1 MKVVSKC
8 HKNSKRKERIE
19 NFLCDF
25 GRMKKKNVIRMLSI
39 IAAASIGVT
48 PLLGNPL
55 TVCAKHTV
63 VEKGI
68 DSAQSSDVEKE
79 KPEEKDELG
88 IPNESSD
95 DFFSGTPGTDAN
107 ETEEKQGTD
116 SETVNEK
123 TEEEAVSERTD
134 KNVDVAFRVTNPRWE
149 GIGNISP
156 VNGEDVKESSVEAK
170 NFEDAIKEAG
180 AYLADAMQNIND
192 GVVLSFGHYDIL
204 ADVGVVDGDEDKYG
218 QLAEGEDLQPV
229 KFLYLLLDAAFA
241 HTENNPEKG
250 DFLRGE
256 FVSANYHYEKA
267 DDGFVLELTDIDYLS
282 DLHAQSYLDKTINE
296 LFAQN
301 NVDKMSQYEKARFVY
316 SYLIDNINYE
326 EGSSFHSAY
335 EAMKRRESSSY
346 GRVSLAYYMLNKAGV
361 DTRIISGDG
370 QEWLIV
376 EMFGKYFNI
385 DPIADADVPE
395 FIDASYFLKGSETFG
410 RFHTPDWQFNTDSF
424 RAQYPVSES
433 DYELSTV
440 TLDRLEAKLSV
451 GDRIILRATS
461 SDGSPVTFSSS
472 DNEIASVTQTGEVT
486 ALKDGEVV
494 ITAKNSE
501 GAAECKITVVSPYEV
516 SVTSKDNVTSY
527 VSGSGEYLTGDP
539 VTITAIK
546 ETRDGYRFTHWE
558 LPDDLEFLDGAT
570 NLDYRLSFYMPSLK
584 VDAVAVYEKIP
595 VEIIYIEDKEFTMKT
610 GEEKELEYVL
620 EPSNAYAGDVE
631 IVTSDEDVVKILEN
645 GKLSAVANGT
655 AKVTIS
661 SGDVKTVCTV
671 KVTGDEYKIE
681 VTGRDSKGKV
691 KTQSREV
698 TAGDVM
704 TISVPDVTK
713 YGYRFVEWE
722 TVPKNLEYKDGYG
735 KDTIKTSFVMPDED
749 LSMTAKYDEIL
760 VETINIRTKNIV
772 LQKDRTYR
780 LNSDVSVVP
789 ANALDKKIK
798 YESDD
803 TSVATVDDNG
813 KVTAVG
819 EGTTEIMLTC
829 GDGRA
834 VCEVTVKGNDTVTSS
849 GNETLDIKAQNVKL
863 YVGSY
868 YTLSV
873 NKKNV
878 AGVTFSSSDNKVAT
892 VTSSGKI
899 TGIGAG
905 TCSIT
910 AVSSSGKTRDTVNV
924 TVLEKT
930 DQQGT
935 VAETEDKFLKYK
947 ADAAIFRAN
956 ADKMRADAL
965 RQGGTNG
972 KVDVPVETP
981 EVSTG
986 GIVEQVAAGGTNASS
1001 KDVSSHPT
1009 GDSSHIAFWGILV
1022 TTVTALVGGGSLKNR
1037 RNRKKKEE
1045 MEERVCP
1052 DGKEKKG

>member
-1 MKVVSKC
+1 MKVVSEC

-19 NFLCDF
+19 NFLCGF
-25 GRMKKKNVIRMLSI
+25 GRMKKKNVIKMLSI

-48 PLLGNPL
+48 PLGNPL
-55 TVCAKHTV
+55 TVCAKPTV

-68 DSAQSSDVEKE
+68 DSTQSSDVEKE
-79 KPEEKDELG
+79 KPEEKNELG
-88 IPNESSD
+88 IPDESPD
-95 DFFSGTPGTDAN
+95 DFFSGTLGPDAN
-107 ETEEKQGTD
+107 ETEEKQDTD
-116 SETVNEK
+116 FETVNKK
-123 TEEEAVSERTD
+123 TEEEAASERTD
-134 KNVDVAFRVTNPRWE
+134 KKVDVAFCVTNPRWE
-149 GIGNISP
+149 GIENISP
-156 VNGEDVKESSVEAK
+156 VNGKDVKESAVEAK
-170 NFEDAIKEAG
+170 NFEGAIKEAG
-180 AYLADAMQNIND
+180 AYLSDAMQNIND
-192 GVVLSFGHYDIL
+192 GVVLSFGDYNIL
-204 ADVGVVDGDEDKYG
+204 ADVDVVDGDEDRYG
-218 QLAEGEDLQPV
+218 QLAEGEDLQHV

-256 FVSANYHYEKA
+256 FVSADYHYEKTE
-267 DDGFVLELTDIDYLS
+267 DGFLLELTDIDYLS
-282 DLHAQSYLDKTINE
+282 DLHAQSYLDKTIDE

-335 EAMKRRESSSY
+335 EAMKRRESSSH

-361 DTRIISGDG
+361 DTRIISGNG

-385 DPIADADVPE
+385 DPVADADVPE

-410 RFHTPDWQFNTDSF
+410 RLHTPDWQFDTDSF

-440 TLDRLEAKLSV
+440 TLDRLEAKMSV

-461 SDGSPVTFSSS
+461 SDDSPVTFSSS
-472 DNEIASVTQTGEVT
+472 DNEIASVTQTGV
-486 ALKDGEVV
+486 KDGETV

-501 GAAECKITVVSPYEV
+501 GAAECKITVVSPHEV

-620 EPSNAYAGDVE
+620 EPSNAYAGDVK
-631 IVTSDEDVVKILEN
+631 IVSSDEEVVKILED

-722 TVPKNLEYKDGYG
+722 TVPKDLEYKNGYG
-735 KDTIKTSFVMPDED
+735 KDTIKTSFVMPEED

-760 VETINIRTKNIV
+760 VETINLRTKNIV

-803 TSVATVDDNG
+803 ISIATVDDNG

-819 EGTTEIMLTC
+819 EGTTEIILTC

-834 VCEVTVKGNDTVTSS
+834 VCEVTVKGNNTVTSS

-878 AGVTFSSSDNKVAT
+878 AGVTFSSSDNKVAS

-899 TGIGAG
+899 TGVGTG
-905 TCSIT
+905 TCTIT
-910 AVSSSGKTRDTVNV
+910 ATSSSGKTRDTVSV
-924 TVLEKT
+924 TVVEKT

-935 VAETEDKFLKYK
+935 GTQTEDKFLKYK

-965 RQGGTNG
+965 RQGVTNG
-972 KVDVPVETP
+972 KVDVPAETP

-1009 GDSSHIAFWGILV
+1009 GDSSYIAFWGVLA
-1022 TTVTALVGGGSLKNR
+1022 TATVALAGSICFKNR
-1037 RNRKKKEE
+1037 KNRKKRESSEE
-1045 MEERVCP
+1045 KVCP
-1052 DGKEKKG
+1052 DGKEKTER